1 MKYEDIHVEI
11 QETVKVTEC
20 EAVETVSMESAEA
33 IEQQQMDAA
42 AEQPVGEAEKL
53 EQQEMDEAA
62 GKLGYS
68 SSYYESQMASALRD
82 GNKTAYD
89 NARNNWAKAKAE
101 EATH

>member
-1 MKYEDIHVEI
+1 MKFEDIHVEI

-20 EAVETVSMESAEA
+20 EVVKTVSMESAEA
-33 IEQQQMDAA
+33 IEQLQMDAA

-68 SSYYESQMASALRD
+68 SDYYEHEMARALEN
-82 GNKTAYD
+82 GNRIAYD
-89 NARNNWAKAKAE
+89 HAKSNWAKEKAK